1 MKRGDC
7 EFLFSGSTMAC
18 KWMDNWSV
26 LLYHLPLKEWMIYY
40 QFREEKRVQRPSLR
54 FLVLRLSNFTIATWV
69 ELILRNSVPAHIVWI
84 ESHLLDF
91 TSAFSFVWWIITC
104 VTSYLIYNM
113 KHPNKLSLL
122 DYKIVVAKK
131 VIQYHQSRNREVP
144 MSRPSLRKN
153 QPESIAKW
161 PDYQMMWK
169 QCTYCAM
176 EGKENRTFV
185 IYLACNSPFCLV
197 NERKSITF
205 RSIYNIYFIYFR

>member
-1 MKRGDC
+1 
-7 EFLFSGSTMAC
+7 MAS
-18 KWMDNWSV
+18 KWMDNQSV
-26 LLYHLPLKEWMIYY
+26 LFLSSALEGIMTYY
-40 QFREEKRVQRPSLR
+40 QFREEKKGSKSNSLVPCPKVVKLYNGSMGGVDLMDQRTAAYRLDWKSSVR
-54 FLVLRLSNFTIATWV
+54 FYLCIFFDLMDIACA
-69 ELILRNSVPAHIVWI
+69 N
-84 ESHLLDF
+84 
-91 TSAFSFVWWIITC
+91 
-104 VTSYLIYNM
+104 SYLIYNM

-131 VIQYHQSRNREVP
+131 VIQYHQSRNRAVP